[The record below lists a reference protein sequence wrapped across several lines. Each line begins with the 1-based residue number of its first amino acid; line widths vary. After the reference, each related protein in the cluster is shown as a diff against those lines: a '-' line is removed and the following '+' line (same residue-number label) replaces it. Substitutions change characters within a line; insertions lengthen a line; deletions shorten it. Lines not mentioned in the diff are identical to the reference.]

1 MKLKGMVLLLAVVA
15 LMGVSFAAPAMAEEV
30 QDETKAQDEEP
41 LKDEESLKDEE
52 PLKEQGLRDSQDDE
66 QGHNSGAD
74 PETKDPSS
82 SVEDEEPLKDSGIR
96 LCDIVPTEC
105 ENTDDSQDD
114 DKKKND
120 NYDQDEY
127 PEYCNYPM
135 LVYDPACDQNNQ
147 G

>member
-1 MKLKGMVLLLAVVA
+1 MKLKRMVVVLLAVVA
-15 LMGVSFAAPAMAEEV
+15 LMGVCFAAPAMAEEV

-82 SVEDEEPLKDSGIR
+82 PVEEEEQQQEEKQQQEER
-96 LCDIVPTEC
+96 
-105 ENTDDSQDD
+105 
-114 DKKKND
+114 
-120 NYDQDEY
+120 
-127 PEYCNYPM
+127 
-135 LVYDPACDQNNQ
+135 A
-147 G
+147 